1 MKNKKVSIIMNN
13 YNGQKYLDR
22 SVKSILKQDY
32 SNWELIF
39 WDNKSS
45 DKSKIIIKKYK
56 DKRIKLFFSK
66 EHEKLYKARNL
77 ALSKAKGD
85 FISFLD
91 VDDTW
96 QANKISTQINK
107 IKKADICFS
116 NYWINKKG
124 NLKLFKKNLSSYK
137 INDQILN
144 EYPIGILTV
153 FMKSEIF
160 KKKKLFFDSNYEII
174 GDFDLFYKLSKTFKF
189 TCINKPLATYYIH
202 GNNLSIKKLKLE
214 INEFKNWIKINKK
227 NLPKNNRLMENNNIR
242 MCNYLYNNNRLNFLS
257 SDLNKIKNFKIKMKF
272 YIKIILQFILLK

>member
-1 MKNKKVSIIMNN
+1 MNN
-13 YNGQKYLDR
+13 YNGQKYLSR

-39 WDNKSS
+39 WDNRSS
-45 DKSKIIIKKYK
+45 DKSKVIIKKYK

-66 EHEKLYKARNL
+66 KHEKLYKARNL

-107 IKKADICFS
+107 IKNADICFS

-137 INDQILN
+137 IKDQILN

-174 GDFDLFYKLSKTFKF
+174 GDFDFFYKLSKTFKF
-189 TCINKPLATYYIH
+189 TCINKPLSTYYIH

-214 INEFKNWIKINKK
+214 IKEFKNWIKINKK

-242 MCNYLYNNNRLNFLS
+242 MCNYLYNNNRLSFLS
-257 SDLNKIKNFKIKMKF
+257 SDLNKIDNFKIKMKF